1 MSTSLTLASVPQVK
15 GKSISIDPQKKIRLQ
30 KAVRD
35 FEALFVNQML
45 QAMRKGV
52 PKSGLFDDEDSSDTQ
67 GKDIMETMFD
77 MEISRTL
84 SQSKGIGIANVLY
97 RQITGDELPSAPMR
111 SVQQN
116 ILPPENIQVAPKKAE
131 LESEFK
137 PVQPVSRVL
146 PGEAK
151 TLRERVDEFDEVI
164 TDAAKKYS
172 LDENLIKAVI
182 AAESRGNTA
191 AQSPKNAKGIMQL
204 IDSTATEMGVTN
216 IWDPRENIF
225 GGAKYLRTM
234 LDKFDGDVPLA
245 VASYNAGPGAVKKHN
260 GIPPYKETQKY
271 VQRVLN
277 FMNYFEHPDE

>member
-1 MSTSLTLASVPQVK
+1 M
-15 GKSISIDPQKKIRLQ
+15 
-30 KAVRD
+30 
-35 FEALFVNQML
+35 
-45 QAMRKGV
+45 
-52 PKSGLFDDEDSSDTQ
+52 Q

-97 RQITGDELPSAPMR
+97 RQITGDELPAFALKSP
-111 SVQQN
+111 QQN
-116 ILPPENIQVAPKKAE
+116 VIADETMQVSTKKIE
-131 LESEFK
+131 LENEFK
-137 PVQPVSRVL
+137 PVQPVARPL

-151 TLRERVDEFDEVI
+151 TLRERVDEFGDVI
-164 TDAAKKYS
+164 TDAAKQYS

-182 AAESRGNTA
+182 AAESRGNIS

-204 IDSTATEMGVTN
+204 IDSTASEMGVSN

-234 LDKFDGDVPLA
+234 LDKFDGDIPLA

-260 GIPPYKETQKY
+260 GIQPFRETQKY
-271 VQRVLN
+271 VQRVMN
-277 FMNYFEHPDE
+277 FMNYFEQPGE

>member
-1 MSTSLTLASVPQVK
+1 MSTIISLASVPQVK
-15 GKSISIDPQKKIRLQ
+15 GKNISIDPQKKIRLQ

-45 QAMRKGV
+45 QSMRKSV
-52 PKSGLFDDEDSSDTQ
+52 PKSGLFDDEDSSDMQ

-97 RQITGDELPSAPMR
+97 RQITGDELPAFALKSP
-111 SVQQN
+111 QQN
-116 ILPPENIQVAPKKAE
+116 VIADETMQVSTKKIE
-131 LESEFK
+131 LENEFK
-137 PVQPVSRVL
+137 PVQPVARPL

-151 TLRERVDEFDEVI
+151 TLRERVDEFGDVI
-164 TDAAKKYS
+164 TDAAKQYS

-182 AAESRGNTA
+182 AAESRGNIS

-204 IDSTATEMGVTN
+204 IDSTASEMGVSN

-234 LDKFDGDVPLA
+234 LDKFDGDIPLA

-260 GIPPYKETQKY
+260 GIPPFRETQKY
-271 VQRVLN
+271 VQRVMN
-277 FMNYFEHPDE
+277 FMNYFEQPGE